1 MSSLIGANNI
11 ITDGLVMYLDAA
23 NINSYSLTGTIWND
37 LSPYKTNATLV
48 NGPAYT
54 SANAGGIMFDGTND
68 GATLQASTLWN
79 VGASDFT
86 IEFWFK
92 RTGNSQTYGRYFQLT
107 NGDTFSAFSLAVKGT
122 NQDQLSFSMASANGS
137 WNVLNDATI
146 GTLTTGRFNH
156 VVISRIGT
164 NFYLYLNTVQ
174 SLITTSSASLYY
186 AAGGVPVIGGQ
197 TSGTTRSLAG
207 IISLFK
213 FYKGKGLTLAEATQ
227 NYNAL
232 KGRFGL

>member
-1 MSSLIGANNI
+1 MAFNYSPKI
-11 ITDGLVMYLDAA
+11 ISNGLVLYLDAA
-23 NINSYSLTGTIWND
+23 NTRSYPGSGTAWTD
-37 LSPYKTNATLV
+37 LSQYNMNGTLI
-48 NGPAYT
+48 NGPSFN
-54 SANAGGIMFDGTND
+54 SANGGGIAFDGTND
-68 GATLQASTLWN
+68 GVTLQASSLWN
-79 VGASDFT
+79 IDASDFT
-86 IEFWFK
+86 IEFWFR
-92 RTGNSQTYGRYFQLT
+92 RTGTNQAYGRYFQLT

-146 GTLTTGRFNH
+146 GTLTAGQFNH

-174 SLITTSSASLYY
+174 SSITTSAASLYY
-186 AAGGVPVIGGQ
+186 AVGGVPIIGGQ
-197 TSGTTRSLAG
+197 TSGTFRCLGG
-207 IISLFK
+207 IIPLFK

-227 NYNAL
+227 NYNAT